1 MIIKV
6 IQTGETIQVNDSYGA
21 RLIEQGAAVFCP
33 TEAEEKSTT
42 PKKGGKKNGAD

>member
-1 MIIKV
+1 MTVKDV
-6 IQTGETIQVNDSYGA
+6 SNGQTMEVNPSYGA

-42 PKKGGKKNGAD
+42 PKQGGKKNGAD